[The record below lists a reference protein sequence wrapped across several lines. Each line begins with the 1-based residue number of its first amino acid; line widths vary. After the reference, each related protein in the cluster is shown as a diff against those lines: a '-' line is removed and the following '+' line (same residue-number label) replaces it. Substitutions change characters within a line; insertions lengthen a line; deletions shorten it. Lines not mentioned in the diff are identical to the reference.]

1 MASTSPPPDNGS
13 SRRSSTVP
21 LGHWASEKAKPPR
34 DLDDVSHYAPALIK
48 AIGKMGATELSMAM
62 RSGSGVIADMCA
74 LAKVTGGDF
83 AAFLHSRLPELEGD
97 ADALLYTSVRGA
109 CPPHSNASRG
119 SASSR
124 ARPPRPAC
132 CAEREQQNVDRGWR
146 GAPDCARHR

>member
-1 MASTSPPPDNGS
+1 MASTSPPPDNAS

-21 LGHWASEKAKPPR
+21 LGHWASEAAKPPR

-109 CPPHSNASRG
+109 CPPPLQCI
-119 SASSR
+119 
-124 ARPPRPAC
+124 ARLRIEPRPTPAAC
-132 CAEREQQNVDRGWR
+132 VMRRA
-146 GAPDCARHR
+146 